1 MRIKITTAFTDLQA
15 KDPADADVPA
25 GKEMTVTAER
35 GAELVEL
42 GLAEP
47 IDGTAADTTTA
58 KK

>member
-1 MRIKITTAFTDLQA
+1 MRIKILTAFTDLQA

-35 GAELVEL
+35 GAELVDL
-42 GLAEP
+42 GLAEA
-47 IDGTAADTTTA
+47 IDGNPAADTTT

>member
-1 MRIKITTAFTDLQA
+1 MRIKITTAFTDKQA

-35 GAELVEL
+35 GAELVAL

-47 IDGTAADTTTA
+47 IDGHAAADTTT

>member
-1 MRIKITTAFTDLQA
+1 MRIKILTAFTDLQA

-25 GKEMTVTAER
+25 GKEVTVTAER
-35 GAELVEL
+35 GAELVAL

-47 IDGTAADTTTA
+47 IDGTPADPNA